1 MSIHPQCLA
10 RSIRLAMFLLATGVV
25 AASAQT
31 AATSLEAERQRETEW
46 TQQHLVEHSR
56 SVPFSFVYDGVPSA
70 SLLATWPRK
79 ESTMPLDAHRRQHTL
94 SWSDPKTGLQVTCVA
109 VEYDDFPAV
118 EWTVY
123 FKNAGQAETP
133 ILEKIEAID
142 SDLSGE
148 KSGDCHLHYVD
159 GDGETH
165 GQAQFAPQEK
175 VLTPGASIQFAPLDG
190 RPTDGSFPYYNLD
203 WQGNGTIVVLGW
215 PGQWSTA
222 FTSPSPGVAHL
233 AGGQALTHLRLQPG
247 EEIRTPRITMLFWQ
261 RDNWIE
267 AQNLWRHWMRA
278 HNVPKPG
285 GHEVPVV
292 RAGGGFLYDKFGWG
306 GNLLNEHD
314 QIDLMDHYA
323 AHGIKLNTWWIDI
336 LGAGTFVPYSD
347 SYNTTPGPNIQS
359 WDTDRTRFP
368 HGLRAV
374 SDHARQ
380 LGEKTL
386 VWIEPEHIT
395 KPNVLFRDHPDWM
408 LTSPDDPAVR
418 KQINQGVVLG
428 DRMVL
433 NLGNRGADDWIIG
446 RLSRLIRDEGVEIYR
461 QDFNITPLLFWHF
474 HDAPDRQ
481 GMTENLYV
489 QGYLRLLDSL
499 AAHHPGLMIDT
510 CASGGRRDDLET
522 LRRAVPLWR
531 SDAWGLDVI
540 LQNQTYG
547 LALWVPYFG
556 TGTHA
561 TDPYA
566 YRSSL
571 GSSLFTSWDVRDPAL
586 NYAEIGKLEN
596 EFWKT
601 APFFHEDYYPLTP
614 YDSGPGTWMAW
625 QFNRPEKGD
634 GIVQAFRRDQNN
646 DGPHALRL
654 EHLDADA
661 KYEITD
667 MDSPTTRIV
676 SGSDLMQTGLVVSIS
691 AKPGAAVFLYRKI
704 SH

>member
-1 MSIHPQCLA
+1 MGHA
-10 RSIRLAMFLLATGVV
+10 GFL
-25 AASAQT
+25 
-31 AATSLEAERQRETEW
+31 
-46 TQQHLVEHSR
+46 
-56 SVPFSFVYDGVPSA
+56 PFSFIYDGAPSGR
-70 SLLATWPRK
+70 LLATWPER
-79 ESTMPLDAHRRQHTL
+79 ETTTTLDAHRRQHTR
-94 SWSDPKTGLQVTCVA
+94 SWSDPKTGLQVACVA
-109 VEYDDFPAV
+109 VEYVDYPAV

-123 FKNAGQAETP
+123 FKDAGKAETP
-133 ILEKIEAID
+133 ILERIEGID
-142 SDLSGE
+142 SELSTE
-148 KSGDCHLHYVD
+148 KPGDCHLHYID

-175 VLTPGASIQFAPLDG
+175 VLTVGSPLSFAPLDG
-190 RPTDGSFPYYNLD
+190 RPTDGSFPCYNLD
-203 WQGNGTIVVLGW
+203 WQGDGIIVALGW
-215 PGQWSTA
+215 PGQWSSSLTA
-222 FTSPSPGVAHL
+222 SSAGTVHVI
-233 AGGQALTHLRLQPG
+233 GGQALTHLRLQPG

-261 RDNWIE
+261 RDNWID
-267 AQNLWRHWMRA
+267 AQNLWRLWMRA
-278 HNVPKPG
+278 YNVPKPG
-285 GHEVPVV
+285 GREIPIV

-306 GNLLNEHD
+306 GGLQNEHD
-314 QIDLMDHYA
+314 QIDLIDHYA

-347 SYNTTPGPNIQS
+347 AYNTTPGPSIQS
-359 WDTDRTRFP
+359 WDTDRSRFP
-368 HGLRAV
+368 HGLSAV
-374 SDHARQ
+374 SEHARQ
-380 LGEKTL
+380 LGEKML
-386 VWIEPEHIT
+386 VWVEPEHVMTTNI
-395 KPNVLFRDHPDWM
+395 VYRDHPDWM

-428 DRMVL
+428 NRMIL
-433 NLGNRGADDWIIG
+433 NLGNRGADDWLIG
-446 RLSRLIRDEGVEIYR
+446 RLSRLIRDEGIEIYR

-489 QGYLRLLDSL
+489 QGYLRLLDTL
-499 AAHHPGLMIDT
+499 AAQHPGLMIDT

-531 SDAWGLDVI
+531 SDSWGPDVT

-586 NYAEIGKLEN
+586 DYVGIGKLEK

-601 APFFHEDYYPLTP
+601 APFFHEDYYPLTA
-614 YDSGPGTWMAW
+614 YDSSPGAWMSW

-634 GIVQAFRRDQNN
+634 GIVQAFRRDHC
-646 DGPHALRL
+646 DDVAHTVRL
-654 EHLDADA
+654 EHLDALA
-661 KYEITD
+661 KYEIDD
-667 MDSPTTRIV
+667 MDSTTPRVV
-676 SGSDLMQTGLVVSIS
+676 SGSDLMQTGLPISIN
-691 AKPGAAVFLYRKI
+691 AKPGAVVLIYRKI
-704 SH
+704 NP

>member
-1 MSIHPQCLA
+1 MIFRRTIS
-10 RSIRLAMFLLATGVV
+10 SGVLLFASSLVSVFGQSVPTSTGNEQQRATD
-25 AASAQT
+25 
-31 AATSLEAERQRETEW
+31 W
-46 TQQHLVEHSR
+46 TQQHLLHQSA
-56 SVPFSFVYDGVPSA
+56 SIPFSFVYDGASSA
-70 SLLATWPRK
+70 QLLATWLEK
-79 ESTMPLDAHRRQHTL
+79 KSTTRLDAHRRQHTL
-94 SWSDPKTGLQVTCVA
+94 AWSDPKTGLQVTSIA

-123 FKNAGQAETP
+123 FKNAGHAETP

-142 SDLSGE
+142 SDLSAG
-148 KSGDCHLHYVD
+148 KAGDCHLHYID

-175 VLTPGASIQFAPLDG
+175 VLTRGASIQFAPLEG
-190 RPTDGSFPYYNLD
+190 RPTDGSFPCYNLD
-203 WQGNGTIVVLGW
+203 WQSDGIMAALGW
-215 PGQWSTA
+215 PGQWSSSLTA
-222 FTSPSPGVAHL
+222 TAPGVVHL
-233 AGGQALTHLRLQPG
+233 TGGQALTHLRLQPG
-247 EEIRTPRITMLFWQ
+247 EEIRTPRVTLLFWQ
-261 RDNWIE
+261 RDNWID

-278 HNVPKPG
+278 YNMPKPG
-285 GHEVPVV
+285 GREVPVV

-306 GNLLNEHD
+306 GGLLNEHD
-314 QIDLMDHYA
+314 QIDLIDQYA

-347 SYNTTPGPNIQS
+347 AYNTTPGPSIQS
-359 WDTDRTRFP
+359 WDTDPTRFP
-368 HGLRAV
+368 HGMRIV
-374 SDHARQ
+374 SEHARQ
-380 LGEKTL
+380 LGEKML
-386 VWIEPEHIT
+386 VWVEPEHVMT
-395 KPNVLFRDHPDWM
+395 TNVVYREHPDWM

-428 DRMVL
+428 NRMVL

-446 RLSRLIRDEGVEIYR
+446 RISRLIRDEGVEIYR

-489 QGYLRLLDSL
+489 QGYLRLLDTL
-499 AAHHPGLMIDT
+499 AARHPGLTIDT

-531 SDAWGLDVI
+531 SDSYGPDVI

-556 TGTHA
+556 TGTN
-561 TDPYA
+561 TTNPYA

-571 GSSLFTSWDVRDPAL
+571 GSSLFTSWDVRDPKL
-586 NYAEIGKLEN
+586 YYAEIGKLEN

-601 APFFHEDYYPLTP
+601 APFFREDYYPLTP
-614 YDSGPGTWMAW
+614 YDSGPGAWIAW

-634 GIVQAFRRDQNN
+634 GLVQAFRRDQCG
-646 DGPHALRL
+646 DAARTVRL
-654 EHLDADA
+654 AHLDPAA
-661 KYEITD
+661 KYEIDD
-667 MDSPTTRIV
+667 MDSSTPRIV
-676 SGSDLMQTGLVVSIS
+676 SGSELMQTGLAISIT
-691 AKPGAAVFLYRKI
+691 AKPGAVVLLYRKI
-704 SH
+704 KP